1 MRVVVLRL
9 GSSTSDPL
17 QAIRKRLTA
26 TFPETTCT
34 LSQQVMP
41 LPKEAYNSRRQ
52 QYNAPNILTRIRDF
66 TNDFD
71 FDRVLGVASAD
82 LYASRLNFVFG
93 QAECPGKVAV
103 ISLCRLKPEFY
114 GHRSDR
120 ALFDDRCAK
129 ESVHE
134 TGHTLGLPHCRDP
147 SCVMSF
153 SNSIQMVDTK
163 DCNFCETCRIE
174 VLRRIPRVYTQNV
187 TH

>member
-1 MRVVVLRL
+1 MRAVVLRL
-9 GSSTSDPL
+9 GPSESSSL
-17 QAIRKRLTA
+17 QTIGKALTA

-34 LSQQVMP
+34 LSQQVMS

-52 QYNAPNILTRIRDF
+52 QYNSTSILTRIQEF

-71 FDRVLGVASAD
+71 ENRVLGVTSAD

-93 QAECPGKVAV
+93 QAECPGKTAV

-120 ALFDDRCAK
+120 ALFDARCAK
-129 ESVHE
+129 EAVHE
-134 TGHTLGLPHCRDP
+134 IGHTLGLPHCRDP

-153 SNSIQMVDTK
+153 SNNIQMVDTK
-163 DCNFCETCRIE
+163 NYKFCETCKPQM
-174 VLRRIPRVYTQNV
+174 LRRIP
-187 TH
+187 